1 MEKLFI
7 FDFDGTIA
15 DTKSIVRRGL
25 LDYSKENSLPT
36 PNVDLICNYYA
47 NPDSYDFGWG
57 VDKEKQKYLMDK
69 AFIEITEKITDGT
82 YIPELFGEA
91 KKIIEKLY
99 DDGYTLS
106 ICTSREKRACDR
118 VLSHYGLEKYFKTMK
133 TRDDVTERKKKP
145 KPNPDLILEIID
157 ELGFKKENSF
167 IIGDTDGDIY
177 GGKNAKINTIA
188 VDWGYFTKE
197 ELEKL
202 NPNYI
207 IDKFEDFLSI
217 L

>member
-57 VDKEKQKYLMDK
+57 VDKQKQKYLMDK
-69 AFIEITEKITDGT
+69 AFIEITEKITDGV
-82 YIPELFGEA
+82 YIPEIFEEA
-91 KKIIEKLY
+91 NKIIEKLY
-99 DDGYTLS
+99 NDGYTLT

-118 VLSHYGLEKYFKTMK
+118 VLKYYGIDKYFTTMR
-133 TRDDVTERKKKP
+133 TRDDVVMRNKKP

-157 ELGFKKENSF
+157 ELGFDKKNTF
-167 IIGDTDGDIY
+167 IIGDTDGDVN
-177 GGKNAKINTIA
+177 GGKNANINTIA
-188 VDWGYFTKE
+188 VDWGYFSKD
-197 ELEKL
+197 ELKAL
-202 NPNYI
+202 NPDFI
-207 IDKFEDFLSI
+207 VDSLEDFLTI